1 MPLLDSEI
9 FFEKATFRL
18 RSDVSENLQAY
29 ARYLSSTPDHILNS
43 ALSFV
48 FSKDKEFQDWKLREA
63 NSAGE
68 ALPQQ
73 PKRRKRGVP
82 ESTVNEGRTAGASN
96 FPG

>member
-18 RSDVSENLQAY
+18 RADVSENLQAY

-63 NSAGE
+63 NAVGE
-68 ALPQQ
+68 AVPPKTKR
-73 PKRRKRGVP
+73 PKRTGP
-82 ESTVNEGRTAGASN
+82 ASTVNEGRTAGTAN
-96 FPG
+96 FPS